1 MTKAEILES
10 VFGVYGHEL
19 KNCRSSFSA
28 KDESPVPMLA
38 INKAFRSWNKF
49 YIEYMEYCVQERTKA
64 AEVVVTKKESVDD
77 DVSE

>member
-1 MTKAEILES
+1 MTKADILKS
-10 VFGVYGHEL
+10 VFDVYGHEL

-28 KDESPVPMLA
+28 KAESPVPMLD

-64 AEVVVTKKESVDD
+64 AKAVVTKKEKENDD
-77 DVSE
+77 SDE